1 MNTWTLQEILALRRD
16 AYRFGQ
22 LDGFKEGYARGF
34 DAGTAHAAASDE
46 QFAEHVAV
54 ALAVRLH
61 LDERVRDV
69 IGSTLT
75 WVSHRPALRSVKE
88 AA

>member
-22 LDGFKEGYARGF
+22 LDGFKAGYARGF

-46 QFAEHVAV
+46 QFAEHVAA

-69 IGSTLT
+69 IGSTLHWQQT
-75 WVSHRPALRSVKE
+75 KNHLHEVKE